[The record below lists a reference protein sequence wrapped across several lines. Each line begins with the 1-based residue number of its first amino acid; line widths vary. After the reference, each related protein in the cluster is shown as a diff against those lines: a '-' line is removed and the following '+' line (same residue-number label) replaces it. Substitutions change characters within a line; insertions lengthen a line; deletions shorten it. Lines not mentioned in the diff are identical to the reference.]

1 MKPLISP
8 DVEKILSED
17 TKLRSEFLR
26 SVRELVKSERE
37 TAQRNE
43 PPPPPVR
50 PQAERS
56 AR

>member
-1 MKPLISP
+1 MKPLISA

-37 TAQRNE
+37 TAQRDE
-43 PPPPPVR
+43 PPPR
-50 PQAERS
+50 PERS
-56 AR
+56 QPAQPGK